1 MAAIITNKFRIN
13 NANQFY
19 ESFSEASPETYYLF
33 IGRAHAWASDADV
46 QGNTIAEGTDASP
59 PTPND
64 GVSSEFYAWDD
75 MLGAKII
82 ASTDVSYCIP
92 RRNWTTGTT
101 YDMYEHNISS
111 SNTANSGATNLWDS
125 TFVVMNSA
133 YAVYKC
139 ISNAVHL
146 AANNSPIASTV
157 EPTSTSNSIFSTG
170 DGYKWK
176 YMYSLT
182 SAETL
187 NFMSTDFIHA
197 STDSTVTAAAVDGAL
212 DTILV
217 VAGGSGYSATS
228 GSVIT
233 AVPIRGDGSG
243 GVASVTVGSGAITT
257 ASVTTAGTGY
267 TYAYITSTDIRE
279 NSTNADDSGSGVNL
293 NVIIPPKGGH
303 GKDALKELGAYYVM
317 INKSLVGAEGTSD
330 IGVANDFRRIGLVRN
345 PYNYGT
351 TTVASATTRRQI
363 FAARFTSV
371 SGTFTADEEITQAST
386 GAVGKV
392 IEYDSTNKI
401 LYWYQTRFPNVGAHA
416 TTGNLVAFSGTNA
429 ITGSSSSAVAT
440 PNTTSGTLNGASFTS
455 GYSTPELAADSGDI
469 LYVEERSPIT
479 RASDQTENIKLI
491 IEF

>member
-13 NANQFY
+13 NAEQFY

-33 IGRAHAWASDADV
+33 VGRAHAWASDADV

-64 GVSSEFYAWDD
+64 DISSEFYNWDD

-101 YDMYEHNISS
+101 YDMYEHNVGS
-111 SNTANSGATNLWDS
+111 SNTANSGATNLYDS
-125 TFVVMNSA
+125 TFIVMNSA

-139 ISNAVHL
+139 IENDGAT
-146 AANNSPIASTV
+146 ASTT
-157 EPTSTSNSIFSTG
+157 EPTSTSNSIFSTA
-170 DGYKWK
+170 DGYRWK

-197 STDSTVTAAAVDGAL
+197 STDSTVSAAAVDGAL

-217 VAGGSGYSATS
+217 VAGGTGYTLST
-228 GSVIT
+228 GSTIT
-233 AVPIRGDGSG
+233 AIPIRGDGSG
-243 GVASVTVGSGAITT
+243 GVCSVTISAGAI
-257 ASVTTAGTGY
+257 ASATVTTAGTGY
-267 TYAYITSTDIRE
+267 TYAYITSADVVAG
-279 NSTNADDSGSGVNL
+279 TNAAGGGSGCNL

-303 GKDALKELGAYYVM
+303 GYNALTECGAYYVM
-317 INKSLVGAEGTSD
+317 LNKSLTGAEGTSD
-330 IGVANDFRRIGLVRN
+330 IGVNNDFRRIGLVKN
-345 PYNYGT
+345 PYDYGT
-351 TTVASATTRRQI
+351 TTVATATTRRQI
-363 FAARFTSV
+363 HAAVFSSV
-371 SGTFTADEEITQAST
+371 TGTFTADEEINQAST

-401 LYWYQTRFPNVGAHA
+401 LYWYQTRFPDVG
-416 TTGNLVAFSGTNA
+416 TDSDGNLTAFSGANA
-429 ITGSSSSAVAT
+429 ITGQSSSASAT
-440 PNTTSGTLNGASFTS
+440 PNTSDSTTTNAVVFAS
-455 GYSTPELAADSGDI
+455 GYSTPELVADSGDI
-469 LYVEERSPIT
+469 LYVENRSPIT

>member
-13 NANQFY
+13 NALQFY
-19 ESFSEASPETYYLF
+19 ESFSEATATTYYLF

-46 QGNTIAEGTDASP
+46 QGNTITEGTDASP

-64 GVSSEFYAWDD
+64 DISAEFYNWDD

-101 YDMYEHNISS
+101 YDHYEHNISAT
-111 SNTANSGATNLWDS
+111 NTSNSGATNLFDS

-139 ISNAVHL
+139 IENDSNT
-146 AANNSPIASTV
+146 ASTV
-157 EPTSTSNSIFSTG
+157 EPTSTSNSIVTTG

-187 NFMSTDFIHA
+187 NFMSTDFIHV

-212 DTILV
+212 DTIEV
-217 VAGGSGYSATS
+217 VAGGSSYSLSAGATIS
-228 GSVIT
+228 AI
-233 AVPIRGDGSG
+233 PIRGDGSSG
-243 GVASVTVGSGAITT
+243 ICSVTISSGAI
-257 ASVTTAGTGY
+257 ASAAVTTAGTGY
-267 TYAYITSTDIRE
+267 TYAYIRNADIIAG
-279 NSTNADDSGSGVNL
+279 TNAGGAGSGGNL
-293 NVIIPPKGGH
+293 NVFIPPKGGH
-303 GKDALKELGAYYVM
+303 GKNAIIELGGFYVM
-317 INKSLVGAEGTSD
+317 INKSLTGAEGTSD
-330 IGVANDFRRIGLVRN
+330 IGVANDFRRIGLVRD

-363 FAARFTSV
+363 HAAVFSSV
-371 SGTFTADEEITQAST
+371 SGTYTADEEINQAST

-401 LYWYQTRFPNVGAHA
+401 LYWYQTRFPDVG
-416 TTGNLVAFSGTNA
+416 TDSDGNLTAFSGANA
-429 ITGSSSSAVAT
+429 ITGQSSSAAAT
-440 PNTTSGTLNGASFTS
+440 PNTSNSTTTNAVVFAS
-455 GYSTPELAADSGDI
+455 GYSTPELAFDSGDI
-469 LYVEERSPIT
+469 IYVEERSPIT

>member
-13 NANQFY
+13 NAEQFV
-19 ESFSEASPETYYLF
+19 ESFSETSAETYYLF

-64 GVSSEFYAWDD
+64 DVTSEFYNWDD
-75 MLGAKII
+75 MLGAKLIS
-82 ASTDVSYCIP
+82 STDVSRVIP

-111 SNTANSGATNLWDS
+111 SNAANSGATNLWDS

-133 YAVYKC
+133 YAVYKV
-139 ISNAVHL
+139 IENDG
-146 AANNSPIASTV
+146 NTASTV
-157 EPTSTSNSIFSTG
+157 EPTSTSNSIFSTS
-170 DGYKWK
+170 DGYRWK

-187 NFMSTDFIHA
+187 NFMSTDFIHC
-197 STDSTVTAAAVDGAL
+197 STDSTVSAAAVDGAL
-212 DTILV
+212 DTALI
-217 VAGGSGYSATS
+217 VAGGSGYNTSS
-228 GSVIT
+228 GSTIS
-233 AVPIRGDGSG
+233 AIPIRGDGSS
-243 GVASVTVGSGAITT
+243 GVASVTISSGAI
-257 ASVTTAGTGY
+257 ASVSITTAGTGY
-267 TYAYITSTDIRE
+267 TYAYITNADIIAA
-279 NSTNADDSGSGVNL
+279 TNAGGSGSGANI

-303 GKDALKELGAYYVM
+303 GSDALKELGAFYVM
-317 INKSLVGAEGTSD
+317 LNKSLVGAEGTSD

-345 PYNYGT
+345 PTNFGT
-351 TTVASATTRRQI
+351 STVASADTRRQI
-363 FAARFTSV
+363 YAAIFSSV
-371 SGTFTADEEITQAST
+371 SGTFTADEEINQAST

-401 LYWYQTRFPNVGAHA
+401 LYWYQTRFPDVG
-416 TTGNLVAFSGTNA
+416 TDSNGNLTAFSGANA
-429 ITGSSSSAVAT
+429 ITGQSSSASAT
-440 PNTTSGTLNGASFTS
+440 PDTSNSNTVNAVEFSS
-455 GYSTPELAADSGDI
+455 GYSNPELAADSGDI
-469 LYVEERSPIT
+469 IYVEERSPIT

>member
-13 NANQFY
+13 NAKQFY
-19 ESFSEASPETYYLF
+19 ESFSEAAPETYYLF
-33 IGRAHAWASDADV
+33 IGRAHAWASDVDA
-46 QGNTIAEGTDASP
+46 QGNTITEGTDASP

-64 GVSSEFYAWDD
+64 DISSEFYNWDD

-111 SNTANSGATNLWDS
+111 SNTANSGASNLYDS

-139 ISNAVHL
+139 IENDGAT
-146 AANNSPIASTV
+146 ASTT
-157 EPTSTSNSIFSTG
+157 EPTSTSNSIFSTA
-170 DGYKWK
+170 DGYRWK

-197 STDSTVTAAAVDGAL
+197 STDSTVSAAAVDGAL
-212 DTILV
+212 DTILI
-217 VAGGSGYSATS
+217 VAGGSSYDTSTGSTISA
-228 GSVIT
+228 I
-233 AVPIRGDGSG
+233 PIRGDGSG
-243 GVASVTVGSGAITT
+243 GFASVTISAGAIAT
-257 ASVTTAGTGY
+257 ATVTTAGTGY
-267 TYAYITSTDIRE
+267 TYAYIRSADIVAA
-279 NSTNADDSGSGVNL
+279 TNAGGAGSGCNL
-293 NVIIPPKGGH
+293 NVIIPPKAGH
-303 GKDALKELGAYYVM
+303 GANALTECGAFYVM
-317 INKSLVGAEGTSD
+317 LNKSLVGAEGTSD
-330 IGVANDFRRIGLVRN
+330 IGVSNDFRRIGLVKN
-345 PYNYGT
+345 PYDYGT
-351 TTVASATTRRQI
+351 TTVATATTRRQI
-363 FAARFTSV
+363 HAAIFSSV
-371 SGTFTADEEITQAST
+371 SGTFTADEEINQAST

-401 LYWYQTRFPNVGAHA
+401 LYWYQTRFPDVG
-416 TTGNLVAFSGTNA
+416 TDSDGNLTAFSGANA
-429 ITGSSSSAVAT
+429 ITGQSSSASAT
-440 PNTTSGTLNGASFTS
+440 PNTSDSTTTNAVVFAS
-455 GYSTPELAADSGDI
+455 GYSTPELVADSGDI
-469 LYVEERSPIT
+469 LYVENRSPIT

>member
-19 ESFSEASPETYYLF
+19 ESFSEASAETYYLF

-64 GVSSEFYAWDD
+64 DVTSEFYAWDD

-101 YDMYEHNISS
+101 YDMYEHNIGSG
-111 SNTANSGATNLWDS
+111 NTSNSGATNLWDS
-125 TFVVMNSA
+125 TFVVMNSE

-139 ISNAVHL
+139 IENDGAT
-146 AANNSPIASTV
+146 ASTT
-157 EPTSTSNSIFSTG
+157 EPTSTSNSIFSTA
-170 DGYKWK
+170 DGYRWK

-187 NFMSTDFIHA
+187 NFMSTDFIHC
-197 STDSTVTAAAVDGAL
+197 STDSTVSAAAVDGAL

-217 VAGGSGYSATS
+217 VAGGSSFNTSS
-228 GSVIT
+228 GSTIS
-233 AVPIRGDGSG
+233 AIPIRGDGSS
-243 GVASVTVGSGAITT
+243 GVASVTISSGAIT
-257 ASVTTAGTGY
+257 AAEVTTAGTGY
-267 TYAYITSTDIRE
+267 TYAYIRDADIIAATS
-279 NSTNADDSGSGVNL
+279 AGGAGSGSNL

-303 GKDALKELGAYYVM
+303 GANALKELGAFYVM
-317 INKSLVGAEGTSD
+317 LNKSLVGVEGTSD
-330 IGVANDFRRIGLVRN
+330 IGVANDFRRIGLVRD

-351 TTVASATTRRQI
+351 TTVATATTRRQI
-363 FAARFTSV
+363 YAAVFSSV
-371 SGTFTADEEITQAST
+371 SGTYTADEEINQAST

-401 LYWYQTRFPNVGAHA
+401 LYWYQTRFPDCG
-416 TTGNLVAFSGTNA
+416 TDSSGNLTAFSGANA
-429 ITGSSSSAVAT
+429 ITGQSSSAAAT
-440 PNTTSGTLNGASFTS
+440 PNTSSSATVNGVGFSS
-455 GYSTPELAADSGDI
+455 GYATPELAYDSGDI
-469 LYVEERSPIT
+469 IYVEERSPIT
-479 RASDQTENIKLI
+479 RASDQTENVKLI

>member
-13 NANQFY
+13 NAEQFY
-19 ESFSEASPETYYLF
+19 ESFSETAAETYYLF

-64 GVSSEFYAWDD
+64 DVTSEFYNYDD
-75 MLGAKII
+75 MLGAKLI
-82 ASTDVSYCIP
+82 ASTDVSYVIP

-101 YDMYEHNISS
+101 YDMYEHNVGSG
-111 SNTANSGATNLWDS
+111 NTANSGATNLWDS
-125 TFVVMNSA
+125 TFVVMNSS

-139 ISNAVHL
+139 IENDGAT
-146 AANNSPIASTV
+146 ASTT
-157 EPTSTSNSIFSTG
+157 EPTSTSNSIFETA
-170 DGYKWK
+170 DGYRWK

-187 NFMSTDFIHA
+187 NFMSTDFIHT
-197 STDSTVTAAAVDGAL
+197 STDSTVSAAAVNGAL

-217 VAGGSGYSATS
+217 VAGGSSYSLST
-228 GSVIT
+228 GSTIT
-233 AVPIRGDGSG
+233 AIPIRGDGSSG
-243 GVASVTVGSGAITT
+243 ICTVTISSGAISAATI
-257 ASVTTAGTGY
+257 TTAGTGY
-267 TYAYITSTDIRE
+267 TYAYITNADIIAG
-279 NSTNADDSGSGVNL
+279 TNAGGAGSGANL
-293 NVIIPPKGGH
+293 NVIIPPKNGH
-303 GKDALKELGAYYVM
+303 GDNALKELGAFYVM

-363 FAARFTSV
+363 YAAVFSSV
-371 SGTFTADEEITQAST
+371 SGTFTADEEINQAST

-392 IEYDSTNKI
+392 VEYDSTNKI
-401 LYWYQTRFPNVGAHA
+401 LYWYQTRFPDVG
-416 TTGNLVAFSGTNA
+416 TDSDGNLTAFSGANA
-429 ITGSSSSAVAT
+429 ITGQSSSASAT
-440 PNTTSGTLNGASFTS
+440 PSTSNSTTTNAVVFAS
-455 GYSTPELAADSGDI
+455 GYSTPELVADSGDI

>member
-13 NANQFY
+13 NALQFY
-19 ESFSEASPETYYLF
+19 ESFSEATATTYYLF

-46 QGNTIAEGTDASP
+46 QGNTITEGTDASP

-64 GVSSEFYAWDD
+64 DISSEFYNWDD

-82 ASTDVSYCIP
+82 ASADVSYCIP

-101 YDMYEHNISS
+101 YDHYEHNISA
-111 SNTANSGATNLWDS
+111 SNTANSGATNLFDS

-139 ISNAVHL
+139 IENDSNT
-146 AANNSPIASTV
+146 ASTV
-157 EPTSTSNSIFSTG
+157 EPTSTSNSIVTTG

-187 NFMSTDFIHA
+187 NFMSTDFIHV

-212 DTILV
+212 DTIEV
-217 VAGGSGYSATS
+217 VAGGSSYSLSSGATIS
-228 GSVIT
+228 AI
-233 AVPIRGDGSG
+233 PIRGDGSSG
-243 GVASVTVGSGAITT
+243 ICSVTISSGAI
-257 ASVTTAGTGY
+257 ASAAVTTAGTGY
-267 TYAYITSTDIRE
+267 TYAYIRNADIIAG
-279 NSTNADDSGSGVNL
+279 TNAGGAGSGGNL
-293 NVIIPPKGGH
+293 NVFIPPKGGH
-303 GKDALKELGAYYVM
+303 GKNAIIELGGFYVM
-317 INKSLVGAEGTSD
+317 INKSLTGAEGTSD
-330 IGVANDFRRIGLVRN
+330 IGVANDFRRIGLVRD

-363 FAARFTSV
+363 HAAVFSSV
-371 SGTFTADEEITQAST
+371 SGTYTADEEINQAST

-401 LYWYQTRFPNVGAHA
+401 LYWYQTRFPDVG
-416 TTGNLVAFSGTNA
+416 TDSDGNLTAFSGANA
-429 ITGSSSSAVAT
+429 ITGQSSSAAAT
-440 PNTTSGTLNGASFTS
+440 PNTSNSTTTNAVVFAS
-455 GYSTPELAADSGDI
+455 GYSTPELAFDSGDI
-469 LYVEERSPIT
+469 IYVEERSPIT